1 MTMSER
7 RGKYNAKK
15 TEVDGRVFDSRAEAR
30 RYSELC
36 LLGKAGEIQDIE
48 CQPKFDIKVNSQHIC
63 NYIADF
69 RYLNKFGEPMVED
82 VKGVKTP
89 VYRLKKKLV
98 EALYNITITEI
109 T

>member
-1 MTMSER
+1 MSER

-36 LLGKAGEIQDIE
+36 LLEKAGEIKDLE
-48 CQPKFDIKVNSQHIC
+48 CQPVYPCLVEGKLVCK
-63 NYIADF
+63 YIADF
-69 RYLNKFGEPMVED
+69 RYLHIKTSYTVIED

-89 VYRLKKKLV
+89 VYKLKKRLV
-98 EALYNITITEI
+98 ECLYNITITEI